1 MVNFRAQYFFMRA
14 ILFFAIAMCFACG
27 ITTSLQAQVPQG
39 LSYQAVARDADG
51 LPLQNSEV
59 TVRLSIRSSSF
70 DGIIQYQEEHL
81 SFTDEFGLFSLIIGE
96 GVASNAGLVD
106 DFEDIPWDDASHF
119 LQVEWME
126 DGGTFLNLGTTQ
138 FYAVPY
144 ALVAGTAV
152 NVDDNDAN
160 PNNETIDEV
169 TFVDDVISIV
179 EDGENFDVDLGPR
192 FDEVGAG
199 QTINLVQLVGDS
211 LNIVEGSETFIV
223 DMTSLGDDGQWENT
237 NEAVYNTN
245 QSIGVGTNNPTSTMH
260 VEGSMSVG
268 VIQITGPI
276 VVSLDETHN
285 VILANVTSGNITVN
299 LPSASTCSGRK
310 YTIKTM
316 GPEGQ
321 PLTSSCTILAAAGE
335 SIDNENGYLMD
346 EFLSQFI
353 TIISDGSN
361 WWIIDEQ

>member
-1 MVNFRAQYFFMRA
+1 N
-14 ILFFAIAMCFACG
+14 
-27 ITTSLQAQVPQG
+27 T
-39 LSYQAVARDADG
+39 
-51 LPLQNSEV
+51 EV

-81 SFTDEFGLFSLIIGE
+81 TFTDDFGLFSLVIGE

-106 DFEDIPWDDASHF
+106 EFEDIPWDDASHF
-119 LQVEWME
+119 LQVEWLE

-144 ALVAGTAV
+144 ALIAGTALD
-152 NVDDNDAN
+152 VDDNDAN

-169 TFVDDVISIV
+169 TFADDVISIV
-179 EDGENFDVDLGPR
+179 EDGENFEVDLGPR
-192 FDEVGAG
+192 LEGLSSG
-199 QTINLVQLVGDS
+199 QTINLVQLIGDS
-211 LNIVEGSETFIV
+211 LNIVEGSESFV
-223 DMTSLGDDGQWENT
+223 LDMTSLADDGQWENSDD
-237 NEAVYNTN
+237 AVFNTN
-245 QSIGVGTNNPTSTMH
+245 QSIGVGTNSPSSTLH
-260 VEGSMSVG
+260 VEGSTSVG
-268 VIQITGPI
+268 VVQITGPI

-299 LPSASTCSGRK
+299 LPNAATCSGRT

-321 PLTSSCTILAAAGE
+321 PLVSSCTILAASGE

-346 EFLSQFI
+346 QFVSQFI